1 MKKSKKVYRLIFI
14 TYNMRKISCILIS
27 LILSII
33 LFAGCSVNN
42 NYSITILGSSNQ
54 SEFQDWD
61 KGPFDD
67 PTAKKAVEFD
77 FGNVAVVGSYVE
89 TEKRFSEFYNTHT
102 YKDENNHF
110 FTLTEDGKLSSY
122 FFGNNPNKGE
132 NKQVYTEAQ
141 CIEIASDFIS
151 NITDPSQ
158 YTVTAEYNATR
169 GMYTV
174 SFDKYVDGFKCS
186 DQAEIKV
193 EEDGYIYSF
202 SSTMLGRIP
211 SNARTSFNRKNVEKN
226 IIAKLDKEYSKS
238 KDSYDEVSYENFNYT
253 LTMNENGKYALICYL
268 DVNCIEYYEEV
279 KEIFPE
285 RIKLLIQ
292 QT

>member
-102 YKDENNHF
+102 YKDKRNRQ

-122 FFGNNPNKGE
+122 FFGNNPNKVE
-132 NKQVYTEAQ
+132 NKQVYTESQ

-174 SFDKYVDGFKCS
+174 SFNKYVNGFKCS

-211 SNARTSFNRKNVEKN
+211 ANARTSFNRKNVEKN
-226 IIAKLDKEYSKS
+226 IIAKLDEEYSKV
-238 KDSYDEVSYENFNYT
+238 SYDKVTYENFNYE
-253 LTMNENGKYALICYL
+253 LTIDENGKYALICYL
-268 DVNCIEYYEEV
+268 DVSY
-279 KEIFPE
+279 KENYGDCYSLLSE
-285 RIKLLIQ
+285 RIRLLIQ
-292 QT
+292 QA